1 MARGGWRYVKAPPK
15 TKVGEVGYWSD
26 TKKTEVMAVYS
37 ATKSTA
43 LTSQQCN
50 IPVKTI
56 ESWKRQDWW
65 KERLAEIQAQDYEK
79 LDSKL
84 TNVIDKALDAVMDR
98 LVDGEY
104 QYDIITK
111 KIKRVP
117 AKLRDVN
124 ATLNQIIDK
133 RQLIRKLPTKIVE
146 QQSTATQLAKLAQQF
161 SEFVTGKVAIE
172 KFDDLVDQTIEEET
186 VIQNEDGTYTIKE

>member
-1 MARGGWRYVKAPPK
+1 MARGGWKYVKAPPK
-15 TKVGEVGYWSD
+15 TKVGEIGWWSQQ
-26 TKKTEVMAVYS
+26 KKDEALAVFT
-37 ATKSTA
+37 ATKSNTLTA
-43 LTSQQCN
+43 QQIN
-50 IPVKTI
+50 VPVATI
-56 ESWKRQDWW
+56 INWRRQDWW
-65 KERLAEIQAQDYEK
+65 KERLAEIQSQDYEK
-79 LDSKL
+79 LDGKL
-84 TNVIDKALDAVMDR
+84 SNVIDKALDAVMDR
-98 LVDGEY
+98 LENGEY

-161 SEFVTGKVAIE
+161 TEFVSGKVAVE
-172 KFDDLVDQTIEEET
+172 KFTDLVDQVIEGET
-186 VIQNEDGTYTIKE
+186 VVQNADGTYSVKE